1 MGITAEGQ
9 FLVDAAAAGAASR
22 VKGLLG
28 GGLYGVGADDVK
40 RAVQMALTI
49 AVTENHPAVV
59 DVLLDW
65 GADVHLPGDDGKTAH
80 DARCELHCET
90 MDGVFTHTGD
100 SGDTVVLPCEQS
112 VLYMRSLPRVR
123 VTSDRDGVVFQG
135 WGTIPLADR
144 ARAGCETATR
154 QASSCPRSS

>member
-1 MGITAEGQ
+1 MRITARGVQ
-9 FLVDAAAAGAASR
+9 CLLDAAAAGDASC
-22 VKGLLG
+22 VKVLLG

-112 VLYMRSLPRVR
+112 VLYPGLR
-123 VTSDRDGVVFQG
+123 
-135 WGTIPLADR
+135 
-144 ARAGCETATR
+144 
-154 QASSCPRSS
+154 